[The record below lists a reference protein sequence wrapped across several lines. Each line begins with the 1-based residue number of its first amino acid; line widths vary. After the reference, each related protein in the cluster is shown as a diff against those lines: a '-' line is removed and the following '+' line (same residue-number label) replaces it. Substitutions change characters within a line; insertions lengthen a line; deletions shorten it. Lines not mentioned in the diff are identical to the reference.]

1 MLARA
6 QAQSLVMAL
15 ALVMT
20 LPVVQCQLALLLVSA
35 FFEFLEPI
43 LLQPQCH
50 LQHLRLTAP
59 VLILEELPC

>member
-1 MLARA
+1 MLAR
-6 QAQSLVMAL
+6 AQSLVMAL
-15 ALVMT
+15 VMALV
-20 LPVVQCQLALLLVSA
+20 VQPCLLVLLVLLLVSA